1 MQMRRSLIVIGI
13 PVLAAVLLTTAT
25 LVHRQWAYSR
35 TGIAERSFTQPAVS
49 QSQRVT
55 PDGLEFERTLVRD
68 VPFSATQI
76 TETTEDLA
84 DGNTAIKTSTSM
96 IYRDSK
102 GRTRRDLFSPQ
113 PSSAA
118 GNASPTTSIINDPTL
133 GFSYRLDHRASVV
146 RRAVFVIPRNDTR
159 NSSSNSGR
167 QEAAGRGQVLP
178 MPNASGG
185 ESGLRVGTG
194 ENLPGM
200 KTEALGT
207 RDVEGASAEGT
218 RISMT
223 VPKDTSD
230 NEQPLEI
237 VMERW
242 YSPVLHTVVL
252 VKRNDPRRGATT
264 YRLTGIKREDPAATL
279 FMVPRDYRIY
289 DELGREISADR
300 RAQ

>member
-1 MQMRRSLIVIGI
+1 MALLNIRSLN
-13 PVLAAVLLTTAT
+13 
-25 LVHRQWAYSR
+25 
-35 TGIAERSFTQPAVS
+35 RSS
-49 QSQRVT
+49 HNRSVT

-68 VPFSATQI
+68 APFFATQI
-76 TETTEDLA
+76 IETTEDLA

-102 GRTRRDLFSPQ
+102 GRTRRDLFLPQ
-113 PSSAA
+113 PGSAA
-118 GNASPTTSIINDPTL
+118 GKASPTTSIINDPIL
-133 GFSYRLDHRASVV
+133 GFSYRLDHRSNLA

-159 NSSSNSGR
+159 DSSSNSGR
-167 QEAAGRGQVLP
+167 QEAAPGGRVLP

-185 ESGLRVGTG
+185 ESGLRAGAG

-200 KTEALGT
+200 KTEELGT
-207 RDVEGASAEGT
+207 RDVEGVMAEGT

-223 VPKDTSD
+223 VPQGTID
-230 NEQPLEI
+230 NHQPLEI

-242 YSPVLHTVVL
+242 YSPTLHTVVL

-264 YRLTGIKREDPAATL
+264 YRLTGIKREDPAAAL